1 MRDAVAARGKRTAG
15 TNVLSVRASPI
26 GLHSFLSGNGYV
38 RNEAGNVVGDMFL
51 TWTAPTH
58 EGMAYIIYTKMKPY
72 LRLEWFYG
80 MLE

>member
-38 RNEAGNVVGDMFL
+38 RNEAGNGVGDMFL

-58 EGMAYIIYTKMKPY
+58 EGVAYIIIRK
-72 LRLEWFYG
+72 
-80 MLE
+80 